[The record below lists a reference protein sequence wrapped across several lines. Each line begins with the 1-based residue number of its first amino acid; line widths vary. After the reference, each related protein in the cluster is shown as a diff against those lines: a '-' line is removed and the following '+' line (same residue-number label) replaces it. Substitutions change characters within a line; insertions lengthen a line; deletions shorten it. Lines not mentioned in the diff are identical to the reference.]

1 MAPETVQRNEL
12 KTFMKKKGVPQ
23 GAATSCS
30 GSTLALHH
38 ITDPALLNSEL
49 GHSRAKVVMY
59 ADDGL
64 VFLEREEDLTA
75 VMGLFS
81 RTGVSVNEG
90 KSGWIKREGK

>member
-1 MAPETVQRNEL
+1 MEEAEYH
-12 KTFMKKKGVPQ
+12 MKSHGVPQ

-49 GHSRAKVVMY
+49 GHTRAKVIMY

-64 VFLEREEDLTA
+64 VFLEQEEDLA
-75 VMGLFS
+75 GVMALFE
-81 RTGVSVNEG
+81 RTGVSVNQE
-90 KSGWIKREGK
+90 KSGWIKRGDK